1 MALCA
6 ASYVMAA
13 ELLITLLQNR
23 VFASIMSNSGVISQ
37 RTLNAR
43 RSRPPL
49 SEHRS
54 VVRRPGYLH
63 RMRNE
68 TLDGI
73 R

>member
-49 SEHRS
+49 REHRS